1 MYKLERDDGDQLATC
16 SPDFFPLFLL
26 HFGLGVYVGVRSE
39 ARKPYKES
47 TCKREKH
54 DHENVECDFLL
65 ISNFYFKNISI
76 F

>member
-1 MYKLERDDGDQLATC
+1 MYKLERDQLATC
-16 SPDFFPLFLL
+16 SFPLFLFL
-26 HFGLGVYVGVRSE
+26 FGLGVYVGVRSE

-54 DHENVECDFLL
+54 DHENVECYFLL
-65 ISNFYFKNISI
+65 ISNLYLKNISI